1 MADPDT
7 IRSARDRLIV
17 ALDMPTVREA
27 SELVGALGESV
38 TFYKIGLELVTD
50 GGLTFVKTLKERG
63 NNVFLDMKFLDIDT
77 TMEKATANAARSGAD
92 FLTVHAVDTKSLRAA
107 ARGAAGTQLKV
118 LGVTVLTSLTGEDL
132 AEQGIAL
139 DPAELVVHRAKLAQ
153 AAGCHGVIA
162 SGQEAARIRNAI
174 PDRPF
179 SIVTPGIRL
188 PSNDV
193 ADQAR
198 VATPES
204 AIGDGATH
212 LVVGRPITQASDPK
226 VAAEEFV
233 QRIAAAG

>member
-107 ARGAAGTQLKV
+107 ARGAAGTQLTV

-132 AEQGIAL
+132 AKQGIAL
-139 DPAELVVHRAKLAQ
+139 DPAELVCTVRSLLRRQ
-153 AAGCHGVIA
+153 A
-162 SGQEAARIRNAI
+162 
-174 PDRPF
+174 
-179 SIVTPGIRL
+179 VT
-188 PSNDV
+188 V
-193 ADQAR
+193 
-198 VATPES
+198 
-204 AIGDGATH
+204 
-212 LVVGRPITQASDPK
+212 
-226 VAAEEFV
+226 
-233 QRIAAAG
+233 